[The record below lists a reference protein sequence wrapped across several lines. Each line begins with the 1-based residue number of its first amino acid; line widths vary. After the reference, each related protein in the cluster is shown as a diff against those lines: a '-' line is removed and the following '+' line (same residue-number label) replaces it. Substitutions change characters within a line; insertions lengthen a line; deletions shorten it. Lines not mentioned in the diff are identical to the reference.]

1 MSHQRFGLVG
11 HPLDHSFS
19 KDFFSEKFKKE
30 ELDCSFFNYDT
41 VNLEEWYDFIK
52 KNKDI
57 KGFTVTCPFKH
68 DIIKYIDNLDITAD
82 AVGAV
87 NVVRRNDDDTLSGF
101 NTDVIGFETLMTE
114 AIHGKNIN
122 NAMVL
127 GNGGASKAVQYVLKK
142 HNIPFVIISRNS
154 NNGNISYNDLMNKGF
169 DNHCLII
176 QATPVGMYPNVND
189 SLPLPYH
196 SINDTDVFID
206 LIYNPEKTVFLSEA
220 EKHGA
225 SIYNG
230 LKMLHA
236 QAESAWKIW
245 TEQNLLP

>member
-1 MSHQRFGLVG
+1 MSHQRFGLLG
-11 HPLDHSFS
+11 HNLEHSFS

-30 ELDCSFFNYDT
+30 GLDYSFFNYDT
-41 VNLEEWYDFIK
+41 TNLNKWYDFIK

-57 KGFTVTCPFKH
+57 KGFTITCPFKN
-68 DIIKYIDNLDITAD
+68 DIIKYIDNLDIVAD

-101 NTDVIGFETLMTE
+101 NTDIIGFKTLMTE
-114 AIHGKNIN
+114 AIQGKNIK
-122 NAMVL
+122 NAIVL
-127 GNGGASKAVQYVLKK
+127 GNGGASKAIQYVLKK
-142 HNIPFVIISRNS
+142 HSIPFIIVSRNGS
-154 NNGNISYNDLMNKGF
+154 GDISYNDLMNDGF
-169 DNHCLII
+169 GSHCLVI

-189 SLPLPYH
+189 TLPLPYQ
-196 SINDTDVFID
+196 SINDTNVFID
-206 LIYNPEKTVFLSEA
+206 LIYNPKKTIFLSEA

-230 LKMLHA
+230 LKMLHV

-245 TEQNLLP
+245 TKQNLLP